1 MDFDATHSLY
11 FLLIANAALLAA
23 AGLAMS
29 RCRRQ
34 LERFEQFWSS
44 PTGAALANYSPD
56 EPTQASAMLHL
67 ERRVTDL
74 QEELGKMR
82 TEGRYDVPQEGTRW
96 PIENA
101 VQMARHGASIEELVR
116 SCGLNIGEA
125 QLMRKLH
132 GRAHADTPIN

>member
-1 MDFDATHSLY
+1 MNIDPTYSLY
-11 FLLIANAALLAA
+11 CLLLANAALLAA

-29 RCRRQ
+29 RYRRQ
-34 LERFEQFWSS
+34 LERFEQFWNS
-44 PTGAALANYSPD
+44 PTGAALANRTPD
-56 EPTQASAMLHL
+56 EQPQLPAMLHL

-74 QEELGKMR
+74 QRELGKIR
-82 TEGRYDVPQEGTRW
+82 TESRNELPQAATRW

-101 VQMARHGASIEELVR
+101 VRMARHGASIDELVR

-132 GRAHADTPIN
+132 GQARAETRIN

>member
-1 MDFDATHSLY
+1 MTIDATYSLY

-23 AGLAMS
+23 VGLAMS

-34 LERFEQFWSS
+34 LARFEQFWNT
-44 PTGAALANYSPD
+44 PTGAALASR
-56 EPTQASAMLHL
+56 TQDGQPQAPAMLQL

-74 QEELGKMR
+74 QKELGKIR
-82 TEGRYDVPQEGTRW
+82 TEPRNGVPQPGTRW

-101 VQMARHGASIEELVR
+101 VRMARHGASIEELVR

-132 GRAHADTPIN
+132 GRASAEARTN